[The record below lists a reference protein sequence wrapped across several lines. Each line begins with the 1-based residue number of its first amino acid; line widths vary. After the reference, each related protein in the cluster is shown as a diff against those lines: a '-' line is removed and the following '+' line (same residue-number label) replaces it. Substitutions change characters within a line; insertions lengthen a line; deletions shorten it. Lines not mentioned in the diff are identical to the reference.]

1 MASNEETMN
10 PWSAIRWLLTG
21 LFASIVIIVT
31 LPDYPYG
38 IPLWSSLTLDPNG
51 YWHELFYILV
61 GWGVSIDLT
70 YRWEKTEKVYR
81 IRRKIKEEER

>member
-1 MASNEETMN
+1 MAAYEENMN
-10 PWSAIRWLLTG
+10 PWPVIRWLLTASCIHRSNCDPAG
-21 LFASIVIIVT
+21 L
-31 LPDYPYG
+31 
-38 IPLWSSLTLDPNG
+38 PLRYSLVDSLTRDPNG